1 MEQVVTVQETG
12 ALTGHRRQPE
22 GASISWLK
30 QGYTEN
36 RAAPPMDRNKLQ
48 RTEWSYKSGLSEGHD
63 FVDTGATPYLLTAG
77 FTYVLTSWKVLLSWI
92 NVVVLPHACRI
103 QQMLQQMPL
112 LIKQPRCRDQDAH
125 FKGRDHTLHARPKPS
140 VPKLCQHARG
150 TCTKASSKV

>member
-77 FTYVLTSWKVLLSWI
+77 FTYVLTLCASPRL
-92 NVVVLPHACRI
+92 ACE
-103 QQMLQQMPL
+103 
-112 LIKQPRCRDQDAH
+112 
-125 FKGRDHTLHARPKPS
+125 
-140 VPKLCQHARG
+140 ARG
-150 TCTKASSKV
+150 CLNKQSQHVRAFARKLFPPIKRRVWGCCFTPNIFRTNPACTRESAMPRELW